1 MWVLL
6 ARPPLPDAT
15 PWPGRR
21 LLAAIDA
28 LAWPA
33 AWVAAVVLMPVN
45 VGAVGQLVIA
55 GAMVAALRRLHRAV
69 ALNHRYH
76 FTTWTWGRRVGL
88 MLLFGGALKLATMF
102 RG

>member
-6 ARPPLPDAT
+6 ARAPLPDAT

-33 AWVAAVVLMPVN
+33 AWVAVVVMLPVS

-55 GAMVAALRRLHRAV
+55 VAMVAAVRRLHGAV
-69 ALNHRYH
+69 AVNHRYY

-88 MLLFGGALKLATMF
+88 LLLLGGALKLATMF